1 MTKQNFK
8 LFAEAIAKI
17 DNDNTREA
25 QIVTCSFVF
34 NADNPLFDEEKF
46 REYIRRLLAGE
57 DLKGLR

>member
-1 MTKQNFK
+1 MSKKHFK

-17 DNDNTREA
+17 ENGNTREA
-25 QIVTCSFVF
+25 QIVCCCLVF
-34 NADNPLFDEEKF
+34 NSDNPRFSEDKF